1 MSALPKIAALQMASG
16 PQLQAN
22 LMEAGRLIKEA
33 AAQGAEMVVLPETFV
48 LMGEQEQ
55 ERLAIAETAGDGPIQ
70 QFLQQQAQKYKVWIV
85 AGTIPIRSD
94 DPDHAYATSFLYNA
108 QGEVVARYDKI
119 HLFDAVVGENRDTY
133 TESAATKPGTQPV
146 VVDTPFGRLGM
157 SVCYDLRFPELYR
170 RLSEAG
176 AQILVVP
183 SAFTEITGKA
193 HWEVLLRARAI
204 ENLCY
209 VVAAAQGGYHVNG
222 RTTYGHSMVV
232 DYWGNILNMREKGA
246 GIVTASLDLAG
257 LEQQRK
263 TFPVL
268 SHRCSPERMRG

>member
-48 LMGEQEQ
+48 LMGKQEQ

-119 HLFDAVVGENRDTY
+119 HLFDAMVGENRDTY

-246 GIVTASLDLAG
+246 GIVTASLDLAS

>member
-48 LMGEQEQ
+48 LMGKQEQ

-119 HLFDAVVGENRDTY
+119 HLFDAMVGENRDTY

-170 RLSEAG
+170 RLSEAC